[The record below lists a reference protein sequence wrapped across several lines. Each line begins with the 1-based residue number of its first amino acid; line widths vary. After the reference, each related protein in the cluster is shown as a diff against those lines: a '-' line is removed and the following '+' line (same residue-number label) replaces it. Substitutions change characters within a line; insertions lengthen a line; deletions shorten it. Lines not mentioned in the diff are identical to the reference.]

1 MDKIKVLLSAKDVP
15 KQWYNVKADLPF
27 SVPASID
34 PVTKEPVRID
44 KDKSVFC
51 GSLVEQEESL
61 QRWIAIP
68 EPVRNALS
76 IWRPTPLRRAINLE
90 KVIKTKC
97 RIYYKDESVAS
108 AGSFKQNT
116 AVAQAYYNKTE
127 GVSCLTTET
136 GAGQWGSALSF
147 ACNLFGLKCR
157 VYMVRLSYELKPFRR
172 SLMRLWGAEVIRS
185 PSKRTVCGRK
195 ILKKT
200 PKTTGSLG
208 ISASEAVEGA
218 LVNKNTKYAAASL
231 FDYVSLHQT
240 VIGLETKEQLKLIDE
255 KPDYLIGCVGGGS
268 NFAGLVFPFLRDK
281 LKGSDMRMIAIEPA
295 SCPSLTKG
303 AYIYDYADTGKFSS
317 LQKMYTL
324 GHSFVP
330 PPVHTTG
337 LRYHGCSPIIS
348 LLYNKKIL
356 EARAYHQIEVLKAGV
371 LFAKTEGILP
381 APETTHAI
389 KAAIDIA
396 KSVKK
401 SKCIVINFSGHGFF
415 DLAAYEKFL
424 DKKLK
429 NYAYPTA
436 EVKRA
441 IKQLLPLQP

>member
-1 MDKIKVLLSAKDVP
+1 VKV
-15 KQWYNVKADLPF
+15 DLPF
-27 SVPASID
+27 SVPAPID

-44 KDKSVFC
+44 KGKSVFC
-51 GSLVEQEESL
+51 GSLLEQEESL
-61 QRWIAIP
+61 ERWIAIP
-68 EPVRNALS
+68 EPVIKALS
-76 IWRPTPLRRAINLE
+76 IWRPTPLRRAVYLE
-90 KVIKTKC
+90 KVLKTKC

-116 AVAQAYYNKTE
+116 AVAQAYYNKKE
-127 GVSCLTTET
+127 GITCLTTET

-172 SLMRLWGAEVIRS
+172 TLMRLWGAEVIPS
-185 PSKRTVCGRK
+185 PSKRTVYGRK

-200 PKTTGSLG
+200 PNTTGSIG
-208 ISASEAVEGA
+208 ISASEAVEDA
-218 LVNKNTKYAAASL
+218 FVHKNTKYAAASL
-231 FDYVSLHQT
+231 FDYVNLHQT
-240 VIGLETKEQLKLIDE
+240 VIGLETKKQLKLIGE

-268 NFAGLVFPFLRDK
+268 NFAGLVFPFLRDR
-281 LKGSDMRMIAIEPA
+281 LKGSNMRMIAVEPA

-303 AYIYDYADTGKFSS
+303 AYIYDFADAGKFSS

-337 LRYHGCSPIIS
+337 LRYHGCSPLIS
-348 LLYNKKIL
+348 LLYNKKII
-356 EARAYHQIEVLKAGV
+356 EARAYHQIEVLTAGV
-371 LFAKTEGILP
+371 LFAKAERILP

-396 KSVKK
+396 KSTKK

-429 NYAYPTA
+429 NYAYPIA

-441 IKQLLPLQP
+441 IKELLQLQP